1 MTATIQTT
9 DFSAIAAAGLGR
21 KAKRATDTLGG
32 TTIGTATNGEVWVGI
47 SGDACPD
54 AAPGRVGGIDPA
66 PEYSAVVAGATIIGR
81 DFRRIMAGVVPAV
94 DTETS
99 RYALGG
105 TLVEI
110 AEGGLLTVVGTD
122 GRRLHAGHVQPVTIH
137 GQASP
142 IIHAGHWQAFSA
154 AVRGVARQVCG
165 AAGKR
170 IDAVVDRGTV
180 SLLVGTH
187 QPTGGQVVVIT
198 WASSEADGHGRSIV
212 VRAIAV
218 ALAGRFPRW
227 RDIRPASGA
236 RLTVDVARVADA
248 VADYAPL
255 HRAAERAGRAA
266 WRLEQEEKKRRRQ
279 YHGGEYRHPAGLV
292 CNIEG
297 MSGCGA
303 DWAAPVPATPV
314 RVKLDHTYLADALA
328 GAAAWGA
335 TTADVEATDDTSAVS
350 ITAGGEHG
358 PRFLAVIMPICMD

>member
-32 TTIGTATNGEVWVGI
+32 TTIGTATNGEVWVGV
-47 SGDACPD
+47 SGDAAPD

-142 IIHAGHWQAFSA
+142 IIHAGHWQAFNA

-227 RDIRPASGA
+227 RDCFPNGGQY
-236 RLTVDVARVADA
+236 LTVDAGRMADA
-248 VADYAPL
+248 VAEYAAL
-255 HRAAERAGRAA
+255 HRDAERAGKAA
-266 WRLEQEEKKRRRQ
+266 WKTAQEEKKRQRR
-279 YHGGEYRHPAGLV
+279 YHGGEYRHPAGID
-292 CNIEG
+292 CHSAG
-297 MSGCGA
+297 MIGGGA
-303 DWAAPVPATPV
+303 EWFSVVPAAPVQ
-314 RVKLDHTYLADALA
+314 VKLDHHYLGDALA

-335 TTADVEATDDTSAVS
+335 TAVVVGGTDKHSAVTLT
-350 ITAGGEHG
+350 TAEHG
-358 PRFLAVIMPICMD
+358 SRFEAVIMPLSAD